1 VNPVKGIR
9 QRRDIMKKR
18 ALFTL
23 LMVAAVSSY
32 ASAVEIT
39 TTNGT
44 GGVSGQLDFDDG
56 GGFGGTQWHVK
67 NSGPTSGTT
76 RKGYIRFDTSA
87 INFTVGSA
95 SLDLVV
101 SHEDLDP
108 PNKTTIHVYGI
119 TDQSLDLDTLDG
131 STTWANAPA
140 NDTSSAYAADLNEA
154 ALLGNF
160 EVTNADVAGTTI
172 SFGNRALRD
181 FLNADTNGLVTLILG
196 RNGGNNSANL
206 LFAGDTHGS
215 YAAPT
220 LRASAAVDRV
230 NNRTTDGT
238 GGVSGQMDYDDGGG
252 FGGVTWHVKNN
263 GLPNGFTRKGYIR
276 FDTSD
281 LDFEARNASLELV
294 LDDVTITSA
303 RAVNVYGITNQS
315 LDAVALTNGLPWA
328 DAPANNTGSAYAAD
342 SSEATLLG
350 SITVRTTDGELTKSF
365 RNQALIDFINADT
378 NDLVTFI
385 LGRPAYDPAN
395 TLLAGDTHG
404 TYAPPTLTADRS
416 SITVLNSDSYI
427 STSAGTPKTATLS
440 FNAGEGASKLVVH
453 VGGEGAGVSSITYN
467 GVALTLAGTGGS
479 RNKGIY
485 YLDNPYS
492 SGAANLYVELG
503 PGQANG
509 ISIGVVSLSGTEP
522 GVAATASA
530 SAKSVT
536 IDTTVDDS
544 FVMVGYTDQDNGNA
558 SAQWPLTSVYGG
570 SIGSAKGSAGYI
582 NGVSLDEIRTYT
594 FTGSGGSPEIYAAAF
609 SRTPMGTVIAIR

>member
-1 VNPVKGIR
+1 
-9 QRRDIMKKR
+9 MKKR

-23 LMVAAVSSY
+23 LMVASLSFY
-32 ASAVEIT
+32 ASAVEIAT
-39 TTNGT
+39 TDGT
-44 GGVSGQLDFDDG
+44 GGVSGQLDYDDG

-67 NSGPTSGTT
+67 NSGVPSGTT

-87 INFTVGSA
+87 IDFSVGSA

-140 NDTSSAYAADLNEA
+140 NDTSSAYAADLSEA

-160 EVTNADVAGTTI
+160 EVTNADEAGTTVT
-172 SFGNRALRD
+172 FGNRALSE

-196 RNGGNNSANL
+196 RNGGNNTDNL

-230 NNRTTDGT
+230 NNRTTDGA
-238 GGVSGQMDYDDGGG
+238 GGISGQVKYDVGGG
-252 FGGVTWHVKNN
+252 FGGATINVKNS
-263 GLPNGFTRKGYIR
+263 GVPNGFTRKGYIR

-281 LDFEARNASLELV
+281 LDFEASNASLELV
-294 LDDVTITSA
+294 LTDELSITSA

-315 LDAVALTNGLPWA
+315 LDTVALTNGLPWA

-342 SSEATLLG
+342 SSEAALLG

-378 NDLVTFI
+378 NGLVTFI
-385 LGRPAYDPAN
+385 LGRPVLDGAN
-395 TLLAGDTHG
+395 LVIVGDAGSS
-404 TYAPPTLTADRS
+404 PPTLTADRS
-416 SITVLNSDSYI
+416 SITVLNSDAYI
-427 STSAGTPKTATLS
+427 SAVSGTPKTATLS
-440 FNAGEGASKLVVH
+440 FDAGDGASKLVVH
-453 VGGEGAGVSSITYN
+453 VGGEGAGVADITYN
-467 GVALTLAGTGGS
+467 GVSLTLAGTGGS
-479 RNKGIY
+479 KNKGIY

-503 PGQANG
+503 GAANG
-509 ISIGVVSLSGTEP
+509 ISVGVVSLSGTEP

-544 FVMVGYTDQDNGNA
+544 FVMVGYTDQDDGNA
-558 SAQWPLTSVYGG
+558 SAQWPLTSLYGG
-570 SIGSAKGSAGYI
+570 AIGSAKGAAGFV
-582 NGVSLDEIRTYT
+582 NGVSMDEIRTYT

-609 SRTPMGTVIAIR
+609 SRTPMGTVVAIQ